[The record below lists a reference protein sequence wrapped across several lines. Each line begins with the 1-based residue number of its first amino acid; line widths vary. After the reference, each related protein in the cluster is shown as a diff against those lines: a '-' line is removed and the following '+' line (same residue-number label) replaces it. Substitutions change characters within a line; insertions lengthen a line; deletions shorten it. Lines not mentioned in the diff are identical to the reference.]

1 MRVVDDRI
9 EVDVEK
15 KPDRKVG
22 VSSKDQKIVIVG
34 SGAAAV
40 SAAEKLVE
48 GGYSVKMIT
57 ADSFEP
63 YDRTLVSK
71 RFAHVP
77 YTDIVNH
84 VDFIPDYSLVNID
97 EKKKT
102 ITIKNVQPKH
112 SNHQKF
118 ATNYSCGPKKNW
130 HLVDVEYDKLIIAT
144 GLKTKRIAPGGVSI
158 YSALD
163 AKELTSGLTVD
174 KNIGII
180 GGSFL
185 AVETASGLV
194 QKPQFKPK
202 SVTMFYDTNT
212 PFGHIYGDEIGAFVA
227 GELEALGVKL
237 QSRKRLDHSDRNEEI
252 DLFINAAGAVPET
265 DYLLNSRL
273 VERNDRKFI
282 VTDSNFQTGNTDIY
296 AVGDVSV
303 ANGINNQHWA
313 YAQESGIIAAKH
325 IMGEPANMDHVRLH
339 L

>member
-1 MRVVDDRI
+1 MLDSI
-9 EVDVEK
+9 
-15 KPDRKVG
+15 G
-22 VSSKDQKIVIVG
+22 AT
-34 SGAAAV
+34 GAAAV

-84 VDFIPDYSLVNID
+84 VDFTTDYSLVNID
-97 EKKKT
+97 ENKKT
-102 ITIKNVQPKH
+102 VTIKNVQPKH

-130 HLVDVEYDKLIIAT
+130 NLVDVEYDKLIIAT
-144 GLKTKRIAPGGVSI
+144 GLKTRGIAPGGVSI

-174 KNIGII
+174 KNVGII

-194 QKPQFKPK
+194 QKPEFKPK

-237 QSRKRLDHSDRNEEI
+237 QSGKRLDPSDRNEQI
-252 DLFINAAGAVPET
+252 DLFINAAGAVPDT
-265 DYLLNSRL
+265 DYLLNSKL
-273 VERNDRKFI
+273 IERSDKNFI
-282 VTDSNFQTGNTDIY
+282 VTDSNFQTGNADIY
-296 AVGDVSV
+296 AVGDVSI
-303 ANGINNQHWA
+303 ASGINNQHWA
-313 YAQESGIIAAKH
+313 YAQESGIVAAKH
-325 IMGEPANMDHVRLH
+325 IMGEPAFMDYVRVIL
-339 L
+339 